1 MEHEE
6 APAPGVSFVI
16 PVFNEVDYIEKAIAT
31 VLGQDYPGDKELILA
46 LAPSTDGT
54 TELVERLA
62 KGDPRI
68 RTVNNPGADIPVGLN
83 LAIRASTNPIAPSR
97 TVPAP
102 PRPRSS
108 RMIPVTS
115 PVRPGCLRAGPRP
128 APSPP

>member
-16 PVFNEVDYIEKAIAT
+16 PVLNEVDYIEKAIAT

-83 LAIRASTNPIAPSR
+83 LAIRASTNPSPTFSR
-97 TVPAP
+97 ANRLPCTWASLDSKCLPIPYSAIHCSFP
-102 PRPRSS
+102 GAKS
-108 RMIPVTS
+108 R
-115 PVRPGCLRAGPRP
+115 R
-128 APSPP
+128 